1 MRPEDFRDY
10 LRKQPFRPF
19 RVTLTDGRT
28 YEVHHPELAMVGR
41 STVIIGLARPNE
53 PEPVFDRHVTVSLL
67 HIMQIESIVPATE
80 GAANAS

>member
-1 MRPEDFRDY
+1 MRPEDFRDS
-10 LRKQPFRPF
+10 LRKQPFQPF

-41 STVIIGLARPNE
+41 SVVILGLAGPHE

-67 HIMQIESIVPATE
+67 HIMQIEPIVPASE
-80 GAANAS
+80 GSARAS